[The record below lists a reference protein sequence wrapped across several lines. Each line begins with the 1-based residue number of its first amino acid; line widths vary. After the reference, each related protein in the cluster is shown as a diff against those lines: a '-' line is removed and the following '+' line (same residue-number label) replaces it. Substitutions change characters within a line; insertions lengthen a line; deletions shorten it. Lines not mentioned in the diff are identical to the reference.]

1 MRDIS
6 CAALTKL
13 QRNRGA
19 DTTAV
24 WLQPCPRGQ
33 SQNAVKVG
41 NQRAPALGPS
51 PFFSGTFRSTVHTP
65 STQAGLHMFPSIAT
79 CSSGILDHRTVH
91 AWLQHAV
98 AHPAPIHVAPG
109 CTSPSTSP
117 PLEPAEPGPLS
128 GGNLLKGRARFGE
141 EEGRTLTDLKT
152 CSGAGGNVGS
162 QD

>member
-33 SQNAVKVG
+33 SQHAEKVG

-98 AHPAPIHVAPG
+98 AHPAPIHVAQAAHLPPPPHLWNQPNQDHCLGEICSRAGPG
-109 CTSPSTSP
+109 
-117 PLEPAEPGPLS
+117 L
-128 GGNLLKGRARFGE
+128 GRRR
-141 EEGRTLTDLKT
+141 EGR
-152 CSGAGGNVGS
+152 
-162 QD
+162 